1 MYMHLLIGNS
11 FPLSLIRRAV
21 RIEPRSIDHL
31 RVAMKSA
38 EVHSFWGHAN
48 TAPLAEEMLG
58 SSLFRGSERPALT
71 LSETRKPVLD
81 GVEFTECWVLS
92 PDYQPGFRPKVG
104 EEVPSDQILGW
115 QILQLTWEDDR

>member
-21 RIEPRSIDHL
+21 RIEPRTVERL
-31 RVAMKSA
+31 RSALDGA

-48 TAPLAEEMLG
+48 TASLAEEMLG
-58 SSLFRGSERPALT
+58 VTLFRGTERPALT
-71 LSETRKPVLD
+71 LSEARKPVLD

-92 PDYQPGFRPKVG
+92 PDYQPGFRPKIG
-104 EEVPSDQILGW
+104 EEVPAEQILGW
-115 QILQLTWEDDR
+115 QNLQLTWEDER